1 MRILWVLA
9 HPDPASLNGR
19 LRDAVVPRLRE
30 LGHEVVES
38 DLYRMGF
45 DPVLSTAD
53 LLGDPPEPGTPVS
66 DWQRTGHEEGRLSA
80 DIRAEQAKIRGS
92 DLLVLQFPLWWYGVP
107 AILKGWI
114 DRTLVNGFAF
124 GVVDPATGH
133 VRKYGDGGLA
143 GRRGLAV
150 VSAGDRPGALGPRGI
165 SGHIDDVLWPVLHGT
180 FHYTGTAPLP
190 AHLLSSVHHW
200 PGGQFER
207 EVDRL
212 VERVHGAGSEAA
224 IPYRTLAGGDYGE
237 DYALHPEIAP
247 GLTGNEAHVAQ
258 ALLSERVSVG

>member
-9 HPDPASLNGR
+9 HPDPASLNAR
-19 LRDAVVPRLRE
+19 LRDAAVPRLHE
-30 LGHEVVES
+30 LGHELVES

-45 DPVLSTAD
+45 DPVLTTAD
-53 LLGDPPEPGTPVS
+53 LLGEPPLPGTPVS
-66 DWQRTGHEEGRLSA
+66 HWQRTGHEQGRLAA
-80 DIRAEQAKIRGS
+80 DIRAEQAKLLRS
-92 DLLVLQFPLWWYGVP
+92 DLIVLQFPLWWYGLP

-114 DRTLVNGFAF
+114 DRTLVAGFAF
-124 GVVDPATGH
+124 GVVDPDTGK

-165 SGHIDDVLWPVLHGT
+165 SGHIDDVLWPLLHGT

-190 AHLLSSVHHW
+190 AHLLSSVHHRTGAW
-200 PGGQFER
+200 FEH

-212 VERVHGAGSEAA
+212 VQRIDGAGTETP
-224 IPYRTLAGGDYGE
+224 IPYRTLAGGDYGP
-237 DYALHPEIAP
+237 DHALRPEIAP
-247 GLTGNEAHVAQ
+247 GSTGNEAHLAP
-258 ALLSERVSVG
+258 AAG